1 MIPVGLLRKAKVQG
15 FSDFQIARALG
26 LEQAMDGEEAILAV
40 RNFRKSAG
48 ILPVVKQID
57 TLAAEYPAQTNY
69 LYLTY
74 SGTANDVR
82 YLGDRKSIVVLGSG
96 AYRIGSSVEFDWC
109 GVQALN
115 TIRQEGYRSVMIN
128 YNPETVSTDYDMC
141 DRLYFDELTFER
153 VMDILELENPHGVI
167 VSTGGQIPNNLAL
180 RLDAQK
186 VPILGT
192 SARSID
198 NAEDRDK
205 FSAMLDRIGVDQPEW
220 RALTSLEDIN
230 AFVDKVGFPVLVRP
244 SYVLSGA
251 AMNVCSNREEL
262 ERFLKLAANVSKKH
276 PVVVSQFIE
285 HAKEVEMDAVAQ
297 DGEIIAYAISEHIE
311 FAGVHSGDATIQF
324 PPQKLYVETVRRI
337 KRISREIARELNISG
352 PFNIQYLAREND
364 IKVIECNLRASRSF
378 PFVSKVLKINLI
390 ELATKVML
398 GIPVQKP
405 DKNLFDLDYVGIKA
419 SQFSFNRLQKA
430 DPVLGVDMAST
441 GEVGCIGSDTS
452 CAILKAML
460 SVGYRIPEKNILLST
475 GTPKQKVDMLSA
487 ARMLQKKGYKIFA
500 TGGSSNFL
508 TENGVEN
515 TRVYWPSEPER
526 QPQALDMLHRKEID
540 MVVNIPKNLTA
551 GELDNGYKIR
561 RAAIDLNIPLI
572 TNARLASAFIN
583 AFCMM
588 TPDDLAIKSWAEYK

>member
-583 AFCMM
+583 AFCTM